1 MPLSIGVEV
10 RTTGHFSQKF
20 QKRIQNAYN
29 VGLDHVIACDL
40 DVLQYLQHIYDICR
54 QDRLNIWPIY
64 WSLSYRL
71 IRVSTIKIPDIY
83 INLSIWGPKFK
94 IFKVEYSKYL
104 NILKRKSQDFDTK
117 SYDFCWF
124 YNYKCFQDM
133 CKLF

>member
-1 MPLSIGVEV
+1 MRLCSSSVLRIDGKLLIGFATECTLICALCTIGVEV

-40 DVLQYLQHIYDICR
+40 DVLQYLQHIYDSCR
-54 QDRLNIWPIY
+54 EDKLNIWPIY

-83 INLSIWGPKFK
+83 INL
-94 IFKVEYSKYL
+94 
-104 NILKRKSQDFDTK
+104 
-117 SYDFCWF
+117 
-124 YNYKCFQDM
+124 
-133 CKLF
+133 